1 MCFWTNLGKLL
12 EKSGWDEAL
21 TEAEVFSSGRAQSVV
36 HASHLKR
43 TRFAHEIS
51 VVAFTKLKTQAYIE
65 SNTTETFI
73 EWNQTRCQQSQTF
86 FFWDL
91 ILRIQMWILM
101 FVRAHREQNF
111 ELYINTMEK
120 LVGLFFSLDAINYR

>member
-1 MCFWTNLGKLL
+1 MG
-12 EKSGWDEAL
+12 SGTDLSFKDWNE
-21 TEAEVFSSGRAQSVV
+21 QSCEQ
-36 HASHLKR
+36 HP
-43 TRFAHEIS
+43 
-51 VVAFTKLKTQAYIE
+51 
-65 SNTTETFI
+65 
-73 EWNQTRCQQSQTF
+73 TF

-91 ILRIQMWILM
+91 ILRLQMWILM